1 MKSNMQ
7 LLFAQQG
14 PVLLGK
20 GKVRYSVFLTYTS
33 EEDRRAI
40 ISQIEDRSEQS
51 LIEFHS
57 FRPKIVCLY
66 IRDDREFRIVRTLEI
81 EVEVPAD
88 MEMSGVSCFILDLIQ

>member
-7 LLFAQQG
+7 LLFVQQG
-14 PVLLGK
+14 SVLLGK

-33 EEDRRAI
+33 EDDRRAI

-66 IRDDREFRIVRTLEI
+66 NHDDREFRIVRALEI

-88 MEMSGVSCFILDLIQ
+88 MEMTGVSCFILDLIQ